1 MAAPKND
8 DGVEMGIRKADKPT
22 DIHTETIESSDTN
35 VVGKDKAALLLKAAG
50 HSVVVTPEDNKRV
63 LRKIDWHI
71 LP

>member
-1 MAAPKND
+1 MANAKNE
-8 DGVEMGIRKADKPT
+8 DGFELASQGAGKPN
-22 DIHTETIESSDTN
+22 DGHIETIEAVDTA

-50 HSVVVTPEDNKRV
+50 HSVVVTPEENKRI